1 MQMIHR
7 FVGKFSLGQ
16 VVATPG
22 VMGSISEDDRVSA
35 LTRHHN
41 GDWGELP
48 EEDKVHNNKAISG
61 GSRLLSAYTSQEGI
75 RFWIITEWDRS
86 VTTFLLPVEY

>member
-1 MQMIHR
+1 MIHC
-7 FVGKFSLGQ
+7 FIGKFPLG
-16 VVATPG
+16 VIVATPG
-22 VMGSISEDDRVSA
+22 VMGSINEDEQISA

-48 EEDKVHNNKAISG
+48 EEDKARNNKAISG

-86 VTTFLLPVEY
+86 VTTFLLPEEY